1 MIIVGFDLIAA
12 LIARELR
19 LRPKQGRTLDCRVAA
34 WKAEVE
40 KAAWRRPTDV
50 KAVYGSAD
58 IIGGNRVVFDICGNS
73 YRLVV
78 HVNYLAAVVRVRFAG
93 SHEDYDRIDATT
105 V

>member
-12 LIARELR
+12 LLVREARR
-19 LRPKQGRTLDCRVAA
+19 RPKQAKTLDRRIAA
-34 WKAEVE
+34 WRAEVE
-40 KAAWRRPTDV
+40 KAAWRRPTDI

-58 IIGGNRVVFDICGNS
+58 VIGGDRVVFDICRNS

-78 HVNYLAAVVRVRFAG
+78 HVNYTAGVVRVRFAG
-93 SHEDYDRIDATT
+93 DHAEYDKIDATA